1 MAFFQYVH
9 DGSDTLSDTL
19 SLVGRTA
26 SKTSMPIAVG
36 VRVRPVNDEAP
47 RLKNNT
53 GLDVWAGGE
62 ADVDAKVLAAVDKD
76 SPDEKIRFEVMDESS
91 SREGDGSC
99 GVVTLRPRYVI
110 SVDVDVVVVVDII
123 VKKFQSI
130 GVYEIWKCPFF

>member
-1 MAFFQYVH
+1 MPKSKKTLFFNQTHGFFFQYVH

-99 GVVTLRPRYVI
+99 GVVTLRPR
-110 SVDVDVVVVVDII
+110 
-123 VKKFQSI
+123 
-130 GVYEIWKCPFF
+130 